1 MKTIHI
7 FILFVVVAAAQLFVP
22 AQMIFNRESIINTGT
37 AYKFKT
43 QPVDPSDPY
52 RGKYI
57 NLNYEISSFVTNDS
71 LWERQDKVYVYLDT
85 DSLGFAKVN
94 QVSKSPLNLNKDFIV
109 GEVWWYNKNEQKL
122 NFNLPFNRYYME
134 ETKAYDAEVAV
145 RNNRR
150 DSTTNTTYALVYIK
164 DGEAV
169 LNDVVINDISIKDY
183 VEKDIEK
190 AID

>member
-7 FILFVVVAAAQLFVP
+7 FILFIVVAIAQLFVP
-22 AQMIFNRESIINTGT
+22 AQMIFNQESIIKTGT

-57 NLNYEISSFVTNDS
+57 NLNYEQNTFITTDS
-71 LWERQDKVYVYLDT
+71 IWERQDKVYLYLET
-85 DSLGFAKVN
+85 DSLGFAKIN
-94 QVSKSPLNLNKDFIV
+94 QVSKTPLNSDKDYIV
-109 GEVWWYNKNEQKL
+109 GNVWWYNKAEQKL
-122 NFNLPFNRYYME
+122 NFNLPFNRYYMK

-145 RNNRR
+145 RNNQR
-150 DSTTNTTYALVYIK
+150 DTIQNTTYALVYVK
-164 DGEAV
+164 NGEAV

-183 VEKDIEK
+183 VEKENNNQ
-190 AID
+190 

>member
-7 FILFVVVAAAQLFVP
+7 LILFIVVAIAQLFIP
-22 AQMIFNRESIINTGT
+22 AKMIFNREAIIEKGT
-37 AYKFKT
+37 VYKFKT
-43 QPVDPSDPY
+43 QPVDPNDPF

-57 NLNYEISSFVTNDS
+57 NLNYDVRSFVTSDT
-71 LWERQDKVYVYLDT
+71 LWERQDQVYVYLDT

-94 QVSKSPLNLNKDFIV
+94 EVSKMPLNLEKDFILA
-109 GEVWWYNKNEQKL
+109 EVSWYNKREHTL

-145 RNNRR
+145 RNAQR
-150 DSTTNTTYALVYIK
+150 DSIPNNTCALVYIK

-169 LNDVVINDISIKDY
+169 LNDVIINEISIKDY
-183 VEKDIEK
+183 VEKDNDK
-190 AID
+190 Q

>member
-7 FILFVVVAAAQLFVP
+7 FILFVAVATVQLFVP
-22 AQMIFNRESIINTGT
+22 AQMIFSRENIIKTGT

-57 NLNYEISSFVTNDS
+57 NLNYEQNSFITADTM
-71 LWERQDKVYVYLDT
+71 WERKDKVYVYLET

-94 QVSKSPLNLNKDFIV
+94 AVSKIPLNLDKDYFV
-109 GEVWWYNKNEQKL
+109 AEVSWYNKKDQKL

-150 DSTTNTTYALVYIK
+150 DSITNTTYALVYIK

-169 LNDVVINDISIKDY
+169 LNDVVINDISIKEY

-190 AID
+190 IID

>member
-7 FILFVVVAAAQLFVP
+7 FILFIAVAVAQLFVP
-22 AQMIFNRESIINTGT
+22 AQMIFNQESIITNGT

-57 NLNYEISSFVTNDS
+57 NLNYEQNSFITTDTVWD
-71 LWERQDKVYVYLDT
+71 RKDKVYVYLET

-94 QVSKSPLNLNKDFIV
+94 AVSKTLVNLDKDFFIA
-109 GEVWWYNKNEQKL
+109 EVVWYNKKDQKL

-145 RNNRR
+145 RNNQR
-150 DSTTNTTYALVYIK
+150 DSIKNNTYALVYIK
-164 DGEAV
+164 NGEVV
-169 LNDVVINDISIKDY
+169 LSDVVISGISIKEY

-190 AID
+190 TID

>member
-7 FILFVVVAAAQLFVP
+7 FILFVIVALAQLFVP
-22 AQMIFNRESIINTGT
+22 AQMIYNKESVIKTGT

-57 NLNYEISSFVTNDS
+57 NLNYEMDSFVTNDS
-71 LWERQDKVYVYLDT
+71 LWERKDNVYVYLET
-85 DSLGFAKVN
+85 DSLGFAAISEI
-94 QVSKSPLNLNKDFIV
+94 SKKPSQFNKDFIV
-109 GEVWWYNKNEQKL
+109 VEVNWYDKRKKEL
-122 NFNLPFNRYYME
+122 NFRLPFNRYYME

-145 RNNRR
+145 RNNQRINA
-150 DSTTNTTYALVYIK
+150 TNTTYALVYIK

-169 LNDVVINDISIKDY
+169 LNDVIINDISIKDY
-183 VEKDIEK
+183 VENTNEK
-190 AID
+190 PID